1 MAIRLMPLKG
11 PERGNAVT
19 EQAKVQEGS
28 MPAHHPMAG
37 HTPWLEGALNA
48 QRDGRFAEAQ
58 AVYQRVLRQEP
69 GHPVATHFLGVLL
82 FQCGQTD
89 AGLALV
95 QSSLAAAPGL
105 SDWHNTLGNMLAQ
118 LGRADEAVAAFMGA
132 LEVDA
137 RHALAWNNLG
147 ALLLEQ
153 GNVEGA
159 RMALQNAVAMDPAFR
174 DALQNLGDAHT
185 RAGDAHAAALCY
197 CAEYVLR
204 PPDLAQRQM
213 LGIAYSQLGRHE
225 EAAQVYEAWLQD
237 EPGHPIATHLLA
249 ACRSHAAV
257 ERASDAYLQ
266 AYFDGFADTFERKL
280 LGSLG
285 YQVPAALGDVV
296 RKLGVPP
303 RSLRVLDVGCGTGLC
318 GVELRPFARWLV
330 GVDLSAKSLDKARGK
345 AVYDTLHQ
353 AEIVAHLAGS
363 EAAAYDL
370 VVAADTLIYFGGIE
384 RLVQGVRHV
393 LAPGGWFIAS
403 LEVLPADSPSP
414 YAIQPSGRY
423 SHRQDDVQQVLAAA
437 GLEVQET
444 IALDLRHELGR
455 PVPGALVVSR
465 WPGDG

>member
-185 RAGDAHAAALCY
+185 RAGDA
-197 CAEYVLR
+197 R
-204 PPDLAQRQM
+204 
-213 LGIAYSQLGRHE
+213 
-225 EAAQVYEAWLQD
+225 
-237 EPGHPIATHLLA
+237 
-249 ACRSHAAV
+249 
-257 ERASDAYLQ
+257 
-266 AYFDGFADTFERKL
+266 
-280 LGSLG
+280 
-285 YQVPAALGDVV
+285 
-296 RKLGVPP
+296 
-303 RSLRVLDVGCGTGLC
+303 
-318 GVELRPFARWLV
+318 
-330 GVDLSAKSLDKARGK
+330 
-345 AVYDTLHQ
+345 
-353 AEIVAHLAGS
+353 
-363 EAAAYDL
+363 
-370 VVAADTLIYFGGIE
+370 
-384 RLVQGVRHV
+384 
-393 LAPGGWFIAS
+393 
-403 LEVLPADSPSP
+403 
-414 YAIQPSGRY
+414 
-423 SHRQDDVQQVLAAA
+423 
-437 GLEVQET
+437 
-444 IALDLRHELGR
+444 
-455 PVPGALVVSR
+455 
-465 WPGDG
+465 

>member
-1 MAIRLMPLKG
+1 MTQRPSKQDAAPHVQAAQSPSQGLHEAWDDLQAGRL
-11 PERGNAVT
+11 
-19 EQAKVQEGS
+19 
-28 MPAHHPMAG
+28 
-37 HTPWLEGALNA
+37 
-48 QRDGRFAEAQ
+48 AEAES
-58 AVYQRVLRQEP
+58 RLRHLLQQEP
-69 GHPVATHFLGVLL
+69 VQPIAAHFLGVVLHQL
-82 FQCGQTD
+82 GRSD
-89 AGLALV
+89 EGLAWV
-95 QSSLAAAPGL
+95 QSSLTEMPGW
-105 SDWHNTLGNMLAQ
+105 SEGQNTLGNLFAAM
-118 LGRADEAVAAFMGA
+118 GRREEAVAAFMA
-132 LEVDA
+132 AVEIEPRYAV
-137 RHALAWNNLG
+137 AWNNLG
-147 ALLLEQ
+147 ALLLQ
-153 GNVEGA
+153 DGNLEGA
-159 RMALQNAVAMDPAFR
+159 RMALQNAVDIDPAFR

-204 PPDLAQRQM
+204 PPDLAQRHM

-249 ACRSHAAV
+249 ACRSHGAV

-266 AYFDGFADTFERKL
+266 AYFDGFADTFESKL

-296 RKLGVPP
+296 RKLGVLP
-303 RSLRVLDVGCGTGLC
+303 RSGRVLDVGCGTGLC

-345 AVYDTLHQ
+345 SVYDMLHQ

-384 RLVQGVRHV
+384 RLVQGVRQV
-393 LAPGGWFIAS
+393 LAPGGRFIAS

-423 SHRQDDVQQVLAAA
+423 RHRQDYVQQVLAAA
-437 GLEVQET
+437 GLEVLET
-444 IALDLRHELGR
+444 IALDLRQELGR

>member
-1 MAIRLMPLKG
+1 MTQRPSKQDAAPHVQAAQSPSPGLHEAWGDLQAGRL
-11 PERGNAVT
+11 
-19 EQAKVQEGS
+19 
-28 MPAHHPMAG
+28 
-37 HTPWLEGALNA
+37 
-48 QRDGRFAEAQ
+48 AEAESRFRRLLQ
-58 AVYQRVLRQEP
+58 QEP
-69 GHPVATHFLGVLL
+69 VQPIAAHFLGVVLHQL
-82 FQCGQTD
+82 GRSD
-89 AGLALV
+89 EGLAWV
-95 QSSLAAAPGL
+95 QSSLTEMPEWSEG
-105 SDWHNTLGNMLAQ
+105 HNTLGNLLAAM
-118 LGRADEAVAAFMGA
+118 GRREEAVAAFMA
-132 LEVDA
+132 AVEIEPRYAV
-137 RHALAWNNLG
+137 AWNNLG
-147 ALLLEQ
+147 ALLLQ
-153 GNVEGA
+153 GGNLEGA
-159 RMALQNAVAMDPAFR
+159 RMALQNAVDIDPAFR

-237 EPGHPIATHLLA
+237 EPDHPIATHLLA

-296 RKLGVPP
+296 RKLGAPP

-345 AVYDTLHQ
+345 AVYDMLHQ

-370 VVAADTLIYFGGIE
+370 VVAADTLIYFGSIE

-423 SHRQDDVQQVLAAA
+423 RHRQDDVQQVLAAA
-437 GLEVQET
+437 GLEVQEI